1 MHLHA
6 GRSEACASVWCFG
19 VVVRGGVQLCIKKTA
34 GEAIGSEPARSGG
47 KIGFVAA
54 VPRTIDDKRYRDRVT
69 YRIAVRPARARVR
82 EKVARDRNRAAAP
95 VIFIFYL
102 YAAGAPYDLHGT
114 DAYDRLEGGVPPGP
128 PGAGRISISH
138 MCGSCCESVEVSLC
152 RCLSAESSSSPTSP
166 PCGEC
171 RRVHN
176 FQVG

>member
-102 YAAGAPYDLHGT
+102 YAAGAPYIYMRT
-114 DAYDRLEGGVPPGP
+114 CEYRRVRPPG
-128 PGAGRISISH
+128 GRGATRSAGRRPHIHIAY
-138 MCGSCCESVEVSLC
+138 VWIVL
-152 RCLSAESSSSPTSP
+152 
-166 PCGEC
+166 
-171 RRVHN
+171 
-176 FQVG
+176 